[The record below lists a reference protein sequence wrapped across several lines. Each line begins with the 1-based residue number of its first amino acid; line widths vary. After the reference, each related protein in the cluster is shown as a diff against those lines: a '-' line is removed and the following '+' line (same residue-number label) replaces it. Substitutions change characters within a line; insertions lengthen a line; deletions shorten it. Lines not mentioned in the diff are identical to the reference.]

1 MSEICNENICPDWT
15 QWTDWTECT
24 VSCGGG
30 IRKKVR
36 ECVLPKNVDGC
47 DGDSEIEETCNNQ
60 DCPVWTPW
68 TDWTPCTKTCG
79 GGTQRRD
86 RQCVLLLKSGSEFEN
101 EIYAHLILK
110 SFMEGI
116 NLYFLNLFHGLMF
129 CSRFQPIQLLKKTIS
144 S

>member
-101 EIYAHLILK
+101 EIYAHLIFK
-110 SFMEGI
+110 SFIGRYKFVLSE
-116 NLYFLNLFHGLMF
+116 LVPWAHV
-129 CSRFQPIQLLKKTIS
+129 
-144 S
+144 